1 MEFIIML
8 LVVFAVAA
16 ALLMSRFSHH
26 GNPFPFHKRAQLF
39 TVVERTF
46 LQLLERAV
54 GDKYK
59 IINRVKLADVLELKG
74 TADSKSRR
82 AALQKLNAKYLDY
95 VLCNSEDMS
104 IVAVVDLVN
113 NSNLQGHKAVPDWFV
128 QGALETAGIPYVRMK
143 VKAGYTVADIQQ
155 GLAAKLGNIPM
166 APAPLIKGTVKRGP
180 TRPLKP
186 LQTPTTALQLSNPK
200 VQSPALVQ
208 IS

>member
-1 MEFIIML
+1 MEFVIVL
-8 LVVFAVAA
+8 LVVCAVAA
-16 ALLMSRFSHH
+16 ALLISRFSHH
-26 GNPFPFHKRAQLF
+26 GNPFPFHKRQQLF
-39 TVVERTF
+39 TVVERSF

-59 IINRVKLADVLELKG
+59 IINRVKLADVLELKDN
-74 TADSKSRR
+74 ADDKSRR
-82 AALQKLNAKYLDY
+82 AAMQKLNAKYLDY

-104 IVAVVDLVN
+104 IVAVIDLVN

-166 APAPLIKGTVKRGP
+166 ALSPLIKGTVKRGP
-180 TRPLKP
+180 TRPVRPLASSTAPLAVPMAKP
-186 LQTPTTALQLSNPK
+186 QT
-200 VQSPALVQ
+200 PALVQ

>member
-1 MEFIIML
+1 MEFIIIL
-8 LVVFAVAA
+8 LVVCAVAA
-16 ALLMSRFSHH
+16 ALLISRFSHH
-26 GNPFPFHKRAQLF
+26 GNPFPFHKKQQLF
-39 TVVERTF
+39 TLVERSF

-74 TADSKSRR
+74 NTDEKSRR
-82 AALQKLNAKYLDY
+82 SAMQKLNAKYLDY

-166 APAPLIKGTVKRGP
+166 GPAPLVRGTVKRGP
-180 TRPLKP
+180 TRPVRPLGNTTTNLPTPIAKP
-186 LQTPTTALQLSNPK
+186 QT
-200 VQSPALVQ
+200 PALVQ
-208 IS
+208 VS